1 MLSYDGMIS
10 LPTHAQTVISEFT
23 KNGYECYAVGGAVRD
38 LLMEKPAGDWDF
50 TTNATPETIL
60 SLFPNSFYDNQFGT
74 VGIKVYDETRD
85 PFHKEKPLEIFEI
98 TTFRSEQGY
107 SDRRHPDSITW
118 GTSLEEDLSR
128 RDFTI
133 NAIATDGK
141 TIIDP
146 HGGETDI
153 TKKIIRTVGD
163 PNQRLSE
170 DALRMMRA
178 IRIACQLA
186 FTIEEQTLTAIQTL
200 AKNLS
205 HVSMERIRDELIK
218 ILASDYPA
226 DGIRLLHTS
235 NLLSII
241 LPELSAC
248 YGVEQKSPK
257 RHHMYDVFQHSLMA
271 LEHCPSKK
279 PIVRLATLLHDIGK
293 PPTQKRTSEGVL
305 TFYNHELVSARMVK
319 QISYRLRLSKD
330 DAGLLYRLVR
340 WHQFSVDERQ
350 TDSAIRRIIKN
361 VGKEYMDDML
371 ALRIG
376 DRLGGGAQETSWRLE
391 LFKKRIIEVQKQP
404 FTVADLAIDG
414 FDVMKEFSIPPSK
427 KVGDILMALF
437 GEVEEQKIPNTKEA
451 LTVKLKEI
459 HEQEARV

>member
-10 LPTHAQTVISEFT
+10 LPTHVQTVISACT

-38 LLMEKPAGDWDF
+38 LLMGKPAGDWDF
-50 TTNATPETIL
+50 TTNAPPEAIL
-60 SLFPNSFYDNQFGT
+60 SLFPDSFYDNQFGT
-74 VGIKVYDETRD
+74 VGIKVYDETND
-85 PFHKEKPLEIFEI
+85 PLHKEKPLEIFEI
-98 TTFRSEQGY
+98 TTYRSEQGY

-118 GTSLEEDLSR
+118 GTSLQADLSR
-128 RDFTI
+128 RDFTV

-146 HGGETDI
+146 YGGQSDI
-153 TKKIIRTVGD
+153 DKKILRTVGD
-163 PNQRLSE
+163 PMERFSE

-178 IRIACQLA
+178 IRIACQLG
-186 FTIEEQTLTAIQTL
+186 FTIEEHTLSAIQTL
-200 AKNLS
+200 AKTLS
-205 HVSMERIRDELIK
+205 HVSNERIRDELMK
-218 ILASDYPA
+218 ILASEYPA

-235 NLLSII
+235 NLLSVII
-241 LPELSAC
+241 PELSAC

-257 RHHMYDVFQHSLMA
+257 RHHVYDVFNHSLMA
-271 LEHCPSKK
+271 LHHCPSKK
-279 PIVRLATLLHDIGK
+279 PVVRLATLLHDIGK
-293 PPTQKRTSEGVL
+293 PPTQKKTDEGVI

-330 DAGLLYRLVR
+330 DAELLYRLVR

-361 VGKEYMDDML
+361 VGKESMDDML

-414 FDVMKEFSIPPSK
+414 FDVMKEFSIQPSK
-427 KVGDILMALF
+427 KVGDILTALF
-437 GEVEEQKIPNTKEA
+437 GEVEEQKLPNTKEA
-451 LTVKLKEI
+451 LLSRLKEI
-459 HEQEARV
+459 HEREAHA